1 MAKPSR
7 AVRYLHQ
14 QYVKFGST
22 LPMSLKAP
30 SYNRR
35 PSEYLPM
42 SWLMNFKLKSKLLTA
57 FGICALITVAVAALG
72 QFGIGKIYAQLEDIA
87 TNNLVSIQKT
97 DLVKANV
104 IATNRDFFK
113 AISLVAINA
122 SASDIDAVFQSFHD
136 NQADAESAFKVYRST
151 PAETDE
157 RAAGDDFER
166 DWPAYISA
174 VAAGFDAL
182 KSGDIK
188 RAGELATTT
197 VTPAYRKV
205 IGELKIMIDS
215 NARQAGEVNSAAAS
229 NNAQVTWTLII
240 GCLIAIVCAVTL
252 GMIVTGMITRPLYLS
267 VASAGRVA
275 KGDLTQAI
283 EVRGTDETGQ
293 LLQSLSDMQGNLKGT
308 VQQISDAS
316 NQLASAAEELTAVTE
331 DSSRGLIRQNDE
343 IQQAAT
349 AVNEMTAAVE
359 EVARNAASTSQ
370 ISSQTAE
377 DAVKGQRQVQQA
389 VTSINT
395 VTAEI
400 NDSTKR
406 VEALAGQIHDITKVL
421 EVIRGIAEQTN
432 LLALNAAIEAARAG
446 EQGRGFAVVADEV
459 RALAHRTQTSTG
471 EIEAMITRVRT
482 GADEAV
488 QAMGKSQT
496 IVQSTQS
503 LATEAGLALE
513 RISEGVSQINERN
526 LVIASAAEEQAQVAR
541 EVDRNLV
548 NIQDLSTQTAAGANQ
563 TSASS
568 QELSRLAMSF
578 NTLVGQFKL

>member
-1 MAKPSR
+1 MSSK
-7 AVRYLHQ
+7 RY
-14 QYVKFGST
+14 S
-22 LPMSLKAP
+22 S
-30 SYNRR
+30 NRF

-42 SWLMNFKLKSKLLTA
+42 SWLMNFKLKSKLLIA

-151 PAETDE
+151 PAEADE
-157 RAAGDDFER
+157 RAAGDDFDR

-182 KSGDIK
+182 KAGDIK

-240 GCLIAIVCAVTL
+240 GCLIAIVCAITL
-252 GMIVTGMITRPLYLS
+252 GMVVTGMITRPLYLS

-293 LLQSLSDMQGNLKGT
+293 LLQSLRDMQGNLKGT